1 MEKLQF
7 DYSYKNIPIPPERN
21 FKLQLIEI
29 IKLVIKRMRWK
40 AHFYNEK
47 RNIKENET
55 QTIPKTYGLKFLN
68 CPPQVKEWIQV
79 ERDLLDRM
87 KALKFRKTRSHFQ
100 RRLKDGINTIHNTDT
115 TLTFVDKTSNVY
127 KFKKTQNKKMLND
140 SITAAYKRASDN
152 IHNKIKTDGKK
163 IMKDKDI
170 LNQMLT
176 IGKNE
181 CFITLKHPKPNFK
194 NKPQVRL
201 INPAKNEIDR
211 ISKNILD
218 QTNHH
223 LRDSLR
229 INKWKDRSEVIE
241 WFLKI
246 PDKNRY
252 KFAIFGI
259 KDFYLSVLEKLLTNA
274 LNFPREITDISG
286 EDI

>member
-1 MEKLQF
+1 
-7 DYSYKNIPIPPERN
+7 
-21 FKLQLIEI
+21 
-29 IKLVIKRMRWK
+29 
-40 AHFYNEK
+40 
-47 RNIKENET
+47 
-55 QTIPKTYGLKFLN
+55 
-68 CPPQVKEWIQV
+68 
-79 ERDLLDRM
+79 M
-87 KALKFRKTRSHFQ
+87 K
-100 RRLKDGINTIHNTDT
+100 DDINTIHNTDT

-194 NKPQVRL
+194 NKPQIRL

-229 INKWKDRSEVIE
+229 INK
-241 WFLKI
+241 
-246 PDKNRY
+246 
-252 KFAIFGI
+252 
-259 KDFYLSVLEKLLTNA
+259 
-274 LNFPREITDISG
+274 
-286 EDI
+286 